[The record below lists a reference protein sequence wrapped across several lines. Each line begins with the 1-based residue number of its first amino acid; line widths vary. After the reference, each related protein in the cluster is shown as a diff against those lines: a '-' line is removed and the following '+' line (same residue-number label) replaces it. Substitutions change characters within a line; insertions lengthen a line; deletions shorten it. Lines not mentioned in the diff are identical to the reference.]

1 VVGQNLGYLGYTAR
15 RPVPWALVEGS
26 EEAQLES
33 EGDVPS
39 GLLSEGGRCHVSRR
53 VQGWVSEFTSDRAR
67 ILEPMGRYCWQTW
80 GRVRLYT
87 TLCGHAVHHDCWD
100 AFYAS
105 VLQQA
110 RHPCTTSSP
119 PDETGHAGPSKSSL

>member
-1 VVGQNLGYLGYTAR
+1 MAHRREYTVCMWVYFYRGRLYRVG
-15 RPVPWALVEGS
+15 LVFTSGRGQGR
-26 EEAQLES
+26 EEAQLKS
-33 EGDVPS
+33 EVDVPS
-39 GLLSEGGRCHVSRR
+39 GLLSEGGRCHVSCR

-110 RHPCTTSSP
+110 RQHSP
-119 PDETGHAGPSKSSL
+119 Q